1 MEHASAQAEDW
12 ISGVDGYEPSEE
24 AEEIPYLDD
33 FDDEPA
39 AASADSEDDLDDV
52 GFGDEDPPTAA
63 EREAAEE
70 MLRVKT
76 AQQQVIPGIS
86 TGALL
91 EAMEKPEVFA
101 ELARGDLY
109 VQMHHMRRASMDPRF
124 TPNQRMEYSKFLAEL
139 GRVRDNDRD
148 GSTFGNLPMIQM
160 VFPGSGQTVQLG
172 GKPVERDVTPAV
184 PEGE

>member
-12 ISGVDGYEPSEE
+12 ISGVDDYEP
-24 AEEIPYLDD
+24 DD
-33 FDDEPA
+33 VGF
-39 AASADSEDDLDDV
+39 ASAGSADTDDLDDDLDDV
-52 GFGDEDPPTAA
+52 GFDDEDPPTAA

-70 MLRVKT
+70 MLRAKT

-109 VQMHHMRRASMDPRF
+109 VQMHHMRRASLDPRF

-139 GRVRDNDRD
+139 GRVRDTDRE
-148 GSTFGNLPMIQM
+148 GSSFGNLPMIQM

-172 GKPVERDVTPAV
+172 GRPVERDVTPAV
-184 PEGE
+184 SESE

>member
-1 MEHASAQAEDW
+1 M
-12 ISGVDGYEPSEE
+12 SGVEDYD
-24 AEEIPYLDD
+24 EIPSAAERKAALEDL
-33 FDDEPA
+33 DDEPVV
-39 AASADSEDDLDDV
+39 ASADAAADEGNLEGFDD
-52 GFGDEDPPTAA
+52 DEPITAA
-63 EREAAEE
+63 EREAAED
-70 MLRVKT
+70 RVRAKA

-109 VQMHHMRRASMDPRF
+109 VQMHHMRRASLDPRF

-139 GRVRDNDRD
+139 GKVRETDRD

-184 PEGE
+184 DESE